1 MSMSS
6 FERLISQIDAFI
18 RKFYKN
24 QIIKGLIL
32 FVGVLLF
39 TYLFVITL
47 EYFGRFGTTVR
58 ASLFFGF
65 IGVNLFILAKYILIP
80 SLKLKSFGNRID
92 RYQASSI
99 IGRFFPKISDRLLNT
114 LQLSDRMDVNSTDY
128 ELINAS
134 VQQRSS
140 SMSTVPFTGAID
152 LNDNKK
158 YMLWVLPVVLVM
170 FVFGKFIPEIYTQGT
185 DRILNYTE
193 EYVVEAPFEFS
204 LVSSGNSIHR

>member
-1 MSMSS
+1 MSS
-6 FERLISQIDAFI
+6 FDRLISQIDAFI

-47 EYFGRFGTTVR
+47 EYFGKFGSNVR
-58 ASLFFGF
+58 ATLFFGF
-65 IGVNLFILAKYILIP
+65 IAVNAFILGKYILIP

-92 RYQASSI
+92 RYQASTI

-140 SMSTVPFTGAID
+140 TMSVVPFTSAID
-152 LNDNKK
+152 LSDNKR
-158 YMLWVLPVVLVM
+158 YAFWGDSSSLSYVPVWCV
-170 FVFGKFIPEIYTQGT
+170 
-185 DRILNYTE
+185 
-193 EYVVEAPFEFS
+193 
-204 LVSSGNSIHR
+204 